1 MAKRTYTRHE
11 TEEKRHLEFETIQTQ
26 RILRETAQLSLQVL
40 QRASF
45 QATPDHIQILQQV
58 AEDDGRE
65 NAAELLTN
73 DSRKAKA
80 NELQRLGYL
89 QWYGDAGLLL
99 EGFEITDEGR
109 NLITSSQT
117 HPDDNLASAGQDTE
131 PTGERLLQ
139 ASDPEA
145 KAFRDAKQWCTAAY
159 AQQRYGIKAQQLT
172 RASKQENGLGGIIV
186 NRSRAQV
193 DKGKR
198 GQVWVYHAGDL
209 QRLANRLDH
218 EE

>member
-1 MAKRTYTRHE
+1 MKLTTDADRDLMQH
-11 TEEKRHLEFETIQTQ
+11 
-26 RILRETAQLSLQVL
+26 LREQLAADTPYFWGHIRGNDAHEWSAVSVARFVQNGVL
-40 QRASF
+40 IPRTFGSY
-45 QATPDHIQILQQV
+45 DIV
-58 AEDDGRE
+58 V
-65 NAAELLTN
+65 
-73 DSRKAKA
+73 
-80 NELQRLGYL
+80 
-89 QWYGDAGLLL
+89 DAV
-99 EGFEITDEGR
+99 EK
-109 NLITSSQT
+109 
-117 HPDDNLASAGQDTE
+117 LASAWQDTE

-145 KAFRDAKQWCTAAY
+145 KAFRDPKHWCTAAY

-193 DKGKR
+193 DKGRR

-209 QRLANRLDH
+209 QRLANHLDH